1 MATKYKAGD
10 KITLEVKNV
19 NYIGEFPA
27 QYEMTCGLR
36 IPVGSLDAVTIEE
49 QKPAK
54 KPAAKKTTKKAAKK
68 E

>member
-10 KITLEVKNV
+10 KITLEVKSV
-19 NYIGEFPA
+19 NYIGDFPA

-36 IPVGSLDAVTIEE
+36 IPVGTLDRANIETE
-49 QKPAK
+49 KPAV
-54 KPAAKKTTKKAAKK
+54 KKTTKKAAKK